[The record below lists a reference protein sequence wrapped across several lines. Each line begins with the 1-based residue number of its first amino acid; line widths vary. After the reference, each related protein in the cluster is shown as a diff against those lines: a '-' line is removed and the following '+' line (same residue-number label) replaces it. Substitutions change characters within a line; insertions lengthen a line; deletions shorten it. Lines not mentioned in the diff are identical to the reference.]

1 MKKPSVS
8 IRFKLFAQ
16 VGAIL
21 TLAIFAFLALN
32 FWYLGDVYIENEKK
46 NMIEIADNIAAIDP
60 SREDYSSILNQ
71 YENDKRIRINVYS
84 ADGEFNYESSIVFTN
99 YSGRIEVENRQNNSD
114 GSYFEIQQSKKN
126 NTQYIV
132 YYKPLEN
139 GGEIEMFSQKDII
152 DENVRVALY
161 TMGFTAVIAVIVAL
175 LIIFIYSGRF
185 TKPLI
190 KMSEITKRMAKLDF
204 SQKVKTKQNDEIG
217 RLGNSINNLSDS
229 LNDALVDLN
238 EKNKRLLDEVEQE
251 KKLDNIRKSFI
262 SNVSHELKTPI
273 SIIQGYAEGL
283 KIMNEGDN
291 TSSAEYCDII
301 MRETEKMN
309 ELVLQLLELS
319 SLESGGNQLNTESFN
334 LNDFVD
340 GYFKGIRIVLEEK
353 KIRYETDV
361 NPDFVGEGDKVKLN
375 MVLNNY
381 VSNAISHID
390 GEKILKVNAED
401 TGEAY
406 RIFVFNTGE
415 HIKSEDIDNIW
426 QSFYRADKSRS
437 RSQGRFGLG
446 LSIVSAI
453 CNLHETEYGVE
464 NVEGGVRFYFD
475 IKNNNKS
482 QK

>member
-8 IRFKLFAQ
+8 IRFKMFAQ
-16 VGAIL
+16 IGTIL
-21 TLAIFAFLALN
+21 TLAILAFLALN
-32 FWYLGDVYIENEKK
+32 YWYLGDVYIENAKK
-46 NMIEIADNIAAIDP
+46 NMVEIAESISAVNP
-60 SREDYSSILNQ
+60 EREDFSSILNQ
-71 YENDKRIRINVYS
+71 YENDNRILINVYKPN
-84 ADGEFNYESSIVFTN
+84 GEFEYKSSIVFTN
-99 YSGRIEVENRQNNSD
+99 YSGRIQVEKRQENAD
-114 GSYFEIQQSKKN
+114 GSHFEIQRSKN

-152 DENVRVALY
+152 DENVRVALN
-161 TMGFTAVIAVIVAL
+161 TMGFTAVIAVVVAL

-185 TKPLI
+185 TRPLI
-190 KMSEITKRMAKLDF
+190 KMSEITNRMAKLDF
-204 SQKVKTKQNDEIG
+204 SRKVKTKQNDEIG
-217 RLGNSINNLSDS
+217 KLGNSINNLSDS

-251 KKLDNIRKSFI
+251 KKLDRIRKSFV

-283 KIMNEGDN
+283 KLMTGEGSPD
-291 TSSAEYCDII
+291 SASEYCDII
-301 MRETEKMN
+301 MNETEKMN

-319 SLESGGNQLNTESFN
+319 SLESGGNQLNREDFN
-334 LNDFVD
+334 INEFIS
-340 GYFKGIRIVLEEK
+340 GYFNGIKIVLGEK
-353 KIRYETDV
+353 QIKYETDI
-361 NPDFVGEGDKVKLN
+361 NPDFVGNADRVKLN

-390 GEKILKVNAED
+390 GERIIRVSAEEIGD
-401 TGEAY
+401 VY
-406 RIFVFNTGE
+406 RIYVFNTGE
-415 HIKSEDIDNIW
+415 HIRSEDIENIW

-453 CNLHETEYGVE
+453 CNLHETDFGVE
-464 NVEGGVRFYFD
+464 NVENGVRFYFD
-475 IKNNNKS
+475 IKKAD
-482 QK
+482 

>member
-8 IRFKLFAQ
+8 IRIKLFAQ

-21 TLAIFAFLALN
+21 ILAIFAFLALN
-32 FWYLGDVYIENEKK
+32 YWYLGDVYIENEKK
-46 NMIEIADNIAAIDP
+46 SMIDIAERISDFDV
-60 SREDYSSILNQ
+60 SREDFSSIINQ
-71 YENDKRIRINVYS
+71 YENDGRILINVY
-84 ADGEFNYESSIVFTN
+84 DKNGEFEYKSSLVFTN
-99 YSGRIEVENRQNNSD
+99 YSGRIEIVEKQENND
-114 GSYFEIQQSKKN
+114 GSHFEIQQSKKN

-132 YYKPLEN
+132 YYKPLDN
-139 GGEIEMFSQKDII
+139 GGEIEMFSRKDII
-152 DENVRVALY
+152 DKNVKVALN
-161 TMGFTAVIAVIVAL
+161 TMGVTAVIAVVVAL

-185 TKPLI
+185 TRPLI
-190 KMSEITKRMAKLDF
+190 KMSEITNRMAKLDF

-217 RLGNSINNLSDS
+217 KLGGSINNLSDS

-251 KKLDNIRKSFI
+251 KKLDRIRKSFI

-283 KIMNEGDN
+283 KLMNEGDGS
-291 TSSAEYCDII
+291 SSAEYCDII
-301 MRETEKMN
+301 MHETEKMN

-319 SLESGGNQLNTESFN
+319 SLESGGNQLNTEP
-334 LNDFVD
+334 FVLSEFVNN
-340 GYFKGIRIVLEEK
+340 YFKGIKIVLDEK
-353 KIRYETDV
+353 QIKHETDV
-361 NPDFVGEGDKVKLN
+361 NPDFVGQGDKIKLN

-390 GEKILKVNAED
+390 GERLIKVSAED
-401 TGEAY
+401 MGETY
-406 RIFVFNTGE
+406 RVYVFNTGE
-415 HIKSEDIDNIW
+415 HIRNEDIDNIW

-464 NVEGGVRFYFD
+464 NVENGVRFYFD
-475 IKNNNKS
+475 IKKAD
-482 QK
+482 

>member
-21 TLAIFAFLALN
+21 TLAILAFLALN
-32 FWYLGDVYIENEKK
+32 YWYLGDVYIENAKK
-46 NMIEIADNIAAIDP
+46 NMVEIAESISAVSP
-60 SREDYSSILNQ
+60 EREDFSSILNQ
-71 YENDKRIRINVYS
+71 YENDNRILINVYS
-84 ADGEFNYESSIVFTN
+84 ADGEFDYKSSIVFTN
-99 YSGRIEVENRQNNSD
+99 YSGRIQVEQRQENAD
-114 GSYFEIQQSKKN
+114 GSHFEIQKSKN

-139 GGEIEMFSQKDII
+139 GGEIEMFCQKDII
-152 DENVRVALY
+152 DENVRVALN
-161 TMGFTAVIAVIVAL
+161 TMGFTAVIAVVVAL

-204 SQKVKTKQNDEIG
+204 SQKVRTKQNDEIG
-217 RLGNSINNLSDS
+217 KLGASINDLSDS
-229 LNDALVDLN
+229 LNAALVDLN

-251 KKLDNIRKSFI
+251 KKLDRIRKSFV

-283 KIMNEGDN
+283 KVMDNENGDG
-291 TSSAEYCDII
+291 SASEYCDII

-319 SLESGGNQLNTESFN
+319 SLESGGNQLNTENFN
-334 LNDFVD
+334 VSDFVS
-340 GYFKGIRIVLEEK
+340 GYFKGVQIVLEEK
-353 KIRYETDV
+353 KISHEVDV
-361 NPDFVGEGDKVKLN
+361 NPDFVGQGDKVKLN

-390 GEKILKVNAED
+390 GERIIKVSAED
-401 TGEAY
+401 MGETY
-406 RIFVFNTGE
+406 RIYVFNTGE

-453 CNLHETEYGVE
+453 CNLHETDFGVE
-464 NVEGGVRFYFD
+464 NVENGVRFYFD
-475 IKNNNKS
+475 IKKAD
-482 QK
+482 

>member
-8 IRFKLFAQ
+8 IRIKLFAQ

-21 TLAIFAFLALN
+21 ILAIFAFLALN
-32 FWYLGDVYIENEKK
+32 YWYLGDVYIENEKK
-46 NMIEIADNIAAIDP
+46 SMIDIAERISDFDV
-60 SREDYSSILNQ
+60 SREDFSSIINQ
-71 YENDKRIRINVYS
+71 YESDGRILINVY
-84 ADGEFNYESSIVFTN
+84 DKNGEFEYKSSLVFTN
-99 YSGRIEVENRQNNSD
+99 YSGRIEIVEKQENND
-114 GSYFEIQQSKKN
+114 GSHFEIQQSKKN

-132 YYKPLEN
+132 YYKPLDN
-139 GGEIEMFSQKDII
+139 GGEIEMFSRKDII
-152 DENVRVALY
+152 DKNVKVALN
-161 TMGFTAVIAVIVAL
+161 TMGVTAVIAVVVAL

-185 TKPLI
+185 TRPLI
-190 KMSEITKRMAKLDF
+190 KMSEITNRMAKLDF

-217 RLGNSINNLSDS
+217 KLGGSINNLSDS

-251 KKLDNIRKSFI
+251 KKLDRIRKIFI

-283 KIMNEGDN
+283 KLMNEGDGS
-291 TSSAEYCDII
+291 SSAEYCDII
-301 MRETEKMN
+301 MHETEKMN

-319 SLESGGNQLNTESFN
+319 SLESGGNQLNTEP
-334 LNDFVD
+334 FVLSEFVNN
-340 GYFKGIRIVLEEK
+340 YFKGIKIVLDEK
-353 KIRYETDV
+353 QIKHETDV
-361 NPDFVGEGDKVKLN
+361 NPDFVGQGDKIKLN

-390 GEKILKVNAED
+390 GERLIKVSAED
-401 TGEAY
+401 MGETY
-406 RIFVFNTGE
+406 RVYVFNTGE
-415 HIKSEDIDNIW
+415 HIRNEDIDNIW

-464 NVEGGVRFYFD
+464 NVENGVRFYFD
-475 IKNNNKS
+475 IKKAD
-482 QK
+482 